1 MVQEISI
8 AQLQEMLES
17 GAHLVDVRESEE
29 KRGDILDLPRSKHWP
44 LSNFGLYKAE
54 ISQQYPTVFYC
65 STGMRSAI
73 AAEMAENWT
82 SQALFS
88 LKGGV
93 VHEVKE
99 KQRQQQDIR

>member
-1 MVQEISI
+1 MMQEISI
-8 AQLQEMLES
+8 AQLQEMLEC

-29 KRGDILDLPRSKHWP
+29 QPGDILDFPGIKHWP
-44 LSNFGLYKAE
+44 LSRFGLYKTE

-82 SQALFS
+82 PQALFS